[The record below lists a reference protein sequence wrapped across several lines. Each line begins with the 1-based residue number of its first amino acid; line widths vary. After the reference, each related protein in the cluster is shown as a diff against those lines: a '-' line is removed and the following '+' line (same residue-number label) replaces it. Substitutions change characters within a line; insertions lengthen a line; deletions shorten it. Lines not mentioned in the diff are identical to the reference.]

1 MDANRRIIG
10 IVLPTISAALLA
22 TLALAAEPSTA
33 IEGTLYAAAPRY
45 QVPDAKRTQPQF
57 VSPPNVMPI
66 RDLRAD
72 RAVSGSE
79 PDPETFDKVGLERW
93 WSKHQKAAK

>member
-10 IVLPTISAALLA
+10 MMLPSISAALVA
-22 TLALAAEPSTA
+22 TLAAAAELPAPT
-33 IEGTLYAAAPRY
+33 EGALYAAA
-45 QVPDAKRTQPQF
+45 QVRDSNNGKPQF
-57 VSPPNVMPI
+57 VSPSNITPI

-79 PDPETFDKVGLERW
+79 PDPETFDKVGLEHW

>member
-10 IVLPTISAALLA
+10 MMLPTISAALLA
-22 TLALAAEPSTA
+22 TLAVAAEPTTA
-33 IEGTLYAAAPRY
+33 TEGTLYAAAPRY
-45 QVPDAKRTQPQF
+45 QIRDAKPQF
-57 VSPPNVMPI
+57 VAPSNITSI

-79 PDPETFDKVGLERW
+79 PDPETFDKVDLERW
-93 WSKHQKAAK
+93 WSKHRKAAK